1 MTKRTVSVLAFSVL
15 SALSLTVSAEQAP
28 VAVKLSQVTGNVMV
42 NDGTRFVKAASG
54 VQVKPGTKV
63 IAASDATLD
72 LVYQNGCVKQ
82 VKANT
87 MMTVGTQA
95 ECVAKISDERI
106 YVAAVGT
113 NGVTYS
119 RINYLIS
126 NPVVIAGVVAT
137 AIAVPV
143 AVNQN
148 HHSSTRPFSPAF

>member
-87 MMTVGTQA
+87 MLTVGTQA

-106 YVAAVGT
+106 YVAALG
-113 NGVTYS
+113 
-119 RINYLIS
+119 
-126 NPVVIAGVVAT
+126 NPIIPVYQPGPWFVAGVVAT
-137 AIAVPV
+137 AVAVPV
-143 AVNQN
+143 AIHNQ
-148 HHSSTRPFSPAF
+148 HHNSRLPFSPAF